1 MDNIIGAFL
10 EMCPEFKP
18 GGYRSAGVKLAL
30 DS

>member
-1 MDNIIGAFL
+1 MDNIIVTFL

-18 GGYRSAGVKLAL
+18 GGNRCVRVKLAL

>member
-1 MDNIIGAFL
+1 MGNIIGAFL

-18 GGYRSAGVKLAL
+18 GGYGSSGVKLAP